1 MSLLA
6 HDGWFCALCNVNMIL
21 FELYPRMR
29 PEVREQ
35 IVYFFR
41 EAIKSNVPKIDNV
54 LINYLRNANDG
65 NFANL

>member
-6 HDGWFCALCNVNMIL
+6 RDGWFCALCNVNMIL

-29 PEVREQ
+29 SEVREQ

-65 NFANL
+65 NFTNL